1 MMIVSHNQVEE
12 QLRQREVELAEA
24 QRLAHVGSWTWDV
37 RGDTVT
43 WSDELY
49 RIFGLHPQQF
59 PATYEAF
66 LACIHPDDRE
76 ATRSIVET
84 SLRTG
89 KPYLDRRR
97 IVRPDGEIRV
107 VEAHGSVVFDEH
119 GAPIHMFGTS
129 QDITDR
135 ERVEAALREA
145 QQRYRDILDNLH
157 EGVFQTTPEGT
168 FITANRAL
176 VQMLGFASEHELIET
191 RRDIAQQHYVNPA
204 DRDEFKRRID
214 LFGKVTGFEFECYCK
229 DGRRIWLSENGRVVR
244 ANDGHVLY
252 YEGTAR
258 DITDRKQAQS
268 ALRESEERYR
278 ELFENSRDAVYVH
291 DMSGRY
297 TSVNH
302 AAEELTG
309 YAREEII
316 GKHYSNFI
324 APNYLREARE
334 SFCRK
339 LDLPIETTYEAEVIC
354 KDGTRKP
361 VEVSSRM
368 IHRNGEPI
376 GVQGTVRDVTERKRA
391 QRTLQTY
398 SRRLIQAQEAE
409 RESIARELHDQIG
422 QALTAINMNLQ
433 WIRRSGAVLPAGQP
447 RIKESIEVIDET
459 LQRVRELSL
468 ELRPSLLDDLGL
480 AAALRW
486 YATRFSART
495 GILTEVTGDLQN
507 DGIHRT
513 VQTAC
518 FRIAQEALTNAAR
531 HSRAARALVTLEER
545 DQRLQLGISDDGVG
559 FDAQLIINSSSSFAL
574 GLRGMQERALAVNG
588 QLHVDSKV
596 GGGTRIVVVVPLMD
610 SAGITATTASNLS

>member
-1 MMIVSHNQVEE
+1 MIVSHNQVEE

>member
-1 MMIVSHNQVEE
+1 MTVSHNQVEE

-49 RIFGLHPQQF
+49 RIFGLHPQEF

-214 LFGKVTGFEFECYCK
+214 LVGKVTGFEFECYCK

-258 DITDRKQAQS
+258 DITDRKQAES

-368 IHRNGEPI
+368 IHRNGAPI

-507 DGIHRT
+507 DGIHRA

-518 FRIAQEALTNAAR
+518 FRIVQEALTNAAR
-531 HSRAARALVTLEER
+531 HSRAKRALVTLEER

-588 QLHVDSKV
+588 QLHIDSKV

-610 SAGITATTASNLS
+610 SANITATTASNLS

>member
-1 MMIVSHNQVEE
+1 MPVSHNQVEE

-37 RGDTVT
+37 REDTVT

-76 ATRSIVET
+76 STRSIVET

-107 VEAHGSVVFDEH
+107 IEAHGSVVLDEH
-119 GAPIHMFGTS
+119 GAPIQMFGTS
-129 QDITDR
+129 QDVTDR

-258 DITDRKQAQS
+258 DITDRKQAES

-297 TSVNH
+297 TSVNRG
-302 AAEELTG
+302 AEELTG

-339 LDLPIETTYEAEVIC
+339 LDLPIETTYEAQVIC

-368 IHRNGEPI
+368 IHRNGAPI
-376 GVQGTVRDVTERKRA
+376 GVQGTVRDITERKRA

-447 RIKESIEVIDET
+447 RIKESIEVINET

-531 HSRAARALVTLEER
+531 HSRAAKALVTLEER

-610 SAGITATTASNLS
+610 GANITATTASNSS